1 VVKVE
6 SVRKRFSRGGR
17 WVLDGVDLTISPG
30 TSTVVAAA
38 NGAGKST
45 LLRIVAGASAPTAG
59 RVSGR
64 PATVAYVPERAP
76 LRLRMTVRQ
85 YIAHMGRLRG
95 LSPRAVRARA
105 TELYERLALLPGP
118 DVPIT
123 SLSKGNGQRVAVVQA
138 FLQPVELLV
147 MDEPYTGLD
156 AHASGS
162 VHDLLAEATRDGAAV
177 LVSAHERA
185 AGSDAAFV
193 LRDGRL
199 SPLVGRPERVM
210 RVVLAAVSG
219 SAAAGDLA
227 GHAISL
233 TPEHDRLI
241 VRTADADRL
250 LAFALATGWSL
261 VEARPEEA
269 R

>member
-1 VVKVE
+1 VVQVE
-6 SVRKRFSRGGR
+6 GVRKRFARRGP
-17 WVLDGVDLTISPG
+17 WVLDGVDLTIPRG
-30 TSTVVAAA
+30 VCTVVAAA

-45 LLRIVAGASAPTAG
+45 LLRIVAGTSAPTAG

-76 LRLRMTVRQ
+76 VRLRMTTRQ

-95 LSPRAVRARA
+95 LSADSVRARA
-105 TELYERLALLPGP
+105 SELYERLGLLPGP
-118 DVPIT
+118 DVPIG
-123 SLSKGNGQRVAVVQA
+123 SLSKGNSQKVAVVQA
-138 FLQPVELLV
+138 FLRPVELLV
-147 MDEPYTGLD
+147 VDEPYTGLD
-156 AHASGS
+156 AHASGA
-162 VHDLLAEATRDGAAV
+162 VRALLAEAARDGAAV

-185 AGSDAAFV
+185 VGSDAAFV

-199 SPLVGRPERVM
+199 SPLAARAARVM
-210 RVVLAAVSG
+210 RVVLVAVSG

-233 TPEHDRLI
+233 TGGRDRLV

-261 VEARPEEA
+261 VEARPEDD